1 MGMRVFLNGMKN
13 GGRVNFES
21 VRKARRCYGYSR
33 RMEKFLLLG
42 CVVAG
47 SRIID
52 HSNVDREVFWRHID
66 PTSSP
71 IIRID

>member
-1 MGMRVFLNGMKN
+1 
-13 GGRVNFES
+13 
-21 VRKARRCYGYSR
+21 
-33 RMEKFLLLG
+33 MEKFLLLG